1 MFIMAVKTA
10 NEKNILKSQKFINFT
25 YQVDDTFY
33 GVTTENGRKVIKAG
47 HPYPANGATGI
58 GITFHDVD
66 VTDGASPVAVT
77 VDGKFIEPRLPVTVD
92 AAFKTANPN
101 IQFFPN

>member
-1 MFIMAVKTA
+1 MAIKTYT
-10 NEKNILKSQKFINFT
+10 EKNILKSQDFINFT

-33 GVTTENGRKVIKAG
+33 GVTTVDGRKIIKAG

-58 GITFHDVD
+58 GITFSDVD
-66 VTDGASPVAVT
+66 VTDGARNIAVT
-77 VDGKFIEPRLPVTVD
+77 VNGMFIEPRLPVTVD

-101 IQFFPN
+101 IQFFAN